1 MEKLSPYIGING
13 GSWQHVEKE
22 YLIQNESPERKVLMG
37 VQATEKTQVNNQEN
51 KYGKDWHPVGD
62 SMKRW
67 WLRSGWNQMLHV
79 NTESKVPSAVAAVTR
94 LMLERTIVTVWD
106 ETDLGTE
113 YSELR
118 SYCKRIQFNNLPFY
132 EHDYYPMFEMFATDS
147 SSKTGAQQI
156 VLQANAESM
165 DALTPAKFAK
175 EIKRYEPV
183 IAGVLLDGSGG
194 KGIPLRAA
202 QLRRYIDRIYDMDIA
217 VGIAGG
223 LSEETVEP
231 LAGKLLQ
238 QYPSLSI
245 DAESG
250 LRTNYSRE
258 NPAKSEFS
266 PEKAKA
272 FVAKVTQLLQ
282 GQDPEQNS

>member
-1 MEKLSPYIGING
+1 MDSVYTLENAC
-13 GSWQHVEKE
+13 
-22 YLIQNESPERKVLMG
+22 PERHVLMG
-37 VQATEKTQVNNQEN
+37 VQASEKTQVYNQEN
-51 KYGKDWHPVGD
+51 KCGKDWYPVGD
-62 SMKRW
+62 AAKKW
-67 WLRSGWNQMLHV
+67 WSRSGWKQMLHINV
-79 NTESKVPSAVAAVTR
+79 ESKIPSSVAAVTR

-113 YSELR
+113 YSEQR
-118 SYCKRIQFNNLPFY
+118 SHCRKIQYNNLPFY
-132 EHDYYPMFEMFATDS
+132 EHDYTPVFEMFSTDAAT
-147 SSKTGAQQI
+147 KTGAQQI

-194 KGIPLRAA
+194 KGVPLQAA
-202 QLRRYIDRIYDMDIA
+202 RLRRYIDRIYDMDIA

-223 LSEETVEP
+223 LNEDTVEP

-238 QYPSLSI
+238 HFPNLSV

-250 LRTNYSRE
+250 LRTNFSNE
-258 NPAKSEFS
+258 DPEKSEFS
-266 PEKAKA
+266 LQKAKN
-272 FVAKVTQLLQ
+272 FVQVVTQLLQ
-282 GQDPEQNS
+282 

>member
-1 MEKLSPYIGING
+1 MEKLAPYIGING
-13 GSWQHVEKE
+13 GGWHDVQNDH
-22 YLIQNESPERKVLMG
+22 LIRNQSPMRKVLMG
-37 VQATEKTQVNNQEN
+37 VQATEKTQVYNQEN

-67 WLRSGWNQMLHV
+67 WSRSGWNQMLHI
-79 NTESKVPSAVAAVTR
+79 NTEGKLPSAVAAVTR

-132 EHDYYPMFEMFATDS
+132 DLDYTPVFEMLATDS
-147 SSKTGAQQI
+147 NSKTGPQQI
-156 VLQANAESM
+156 VLQANAQSM

-175 EIKRYEPV
+175 EVKRYEPV

-194 KGIPLRAA
+194 KGVPLRAA
-202 QLRRYIDRIYDMDIA
+202 QLRRYIDRIYDMNIA

-223 LSEETVEP
+223 LSAETVEP

-238 QYPSLSI
+238 QYPDLSV

-250 LRTNYSRE
+250 LRTNYSSD
-258 NPAKSEFS
+258 NPANSEFS
-266 PEKAKA
+266 IEKAKDFA
-272 FVAKVTQLLQ
+272 VKVTQLLQ
-282 GQDPEQNS
+282 